1 MFYIYGVGCLKL
13 CTVPHFNHLLCFKV
27 LSHLAEQPEH
37 IVIVPYNKAVLTANR
52 FHPHVESQGHIVSF
66 LVTMPPLSEQV
77 ILITGAST
85 GIGAA
90 LAQLLAQRFMGI
102 RLVLAAR
109 SVEKLETVANLCRK
123 AGASVLSVPTDLE
136 KIEQVEALAQASV
149 AHFGRVDALVNN
161 AGYGQMGPVEL
172 IPHQAAIRQFEIN
185 LLAPLALI
193 RALVPIMRD
202 SGGGRIINISSLGG
216 RLAFPFGG
224 LYSAS
229 KFALEGLSDALRMEL
244 APFNIKVSV
253 IEPGPVSTDF
263 FTVAAQTV
271 AETVAAPEN
280 TPYRAAFEKLKG
292 LEKQTSSRAWTS
304 ERVAEV
310 IVQALTARHPRP
322 RYIAATGGKF
332 LLFLMTRVLP
342 ARVVDAF
349 WQRFYGID
357 LVAKE
362 WQSRN

>member
-1 MFYIYGVGCLKL
+1 
-13 CTVPHFNHLLCFKV
+13 
-27 LSHLAEQPEH
+27 
-37 IVIVPYNKAVLTANR
+37 
-52 FHPHVESQGHIVSF
+52 
-66 LVTMPPLSEQV
+66 MPSLSEQV
-77 ILITGAST
+77 VLITGASA

-90 LAQLLAQRFMGI
+90 LAQLLAQRFIGI

-109 SVEKLETVANLCRK
+109 SVEKLETVAATCRQ
-123 AGASVLSVPTDLE
+123 AGAQVLAVPTNLE
-136 KIEQVEALAQASV
+136 KIEQVEALAQA
-149 AHFGRVDALVNN
+149 AIAQFGRVDALVNN

-172 IPHQAAIRQFEIN
+172 IPAVAAQRQFQVN
-185 LLAPLALI
+185 LLGPLALI
-193 RALVPIMRD
+193 RALVPQMRD

-253 IEPGPVSTDF
+253 IQPGPVSTDF
-263 FTVAAQTV
+263 FVVAARAV
-271 AETVAAPEN
+271 EETVATPEN
-280 TPYRAAFEKLKG
+280 TPYRPAFEKLKG

-304 ERVAEV
+304 YRVAEV
-310 IVQALTARHPRP
+310 IVQALTDRHPRP

-332 LLFLMTRVLP
+332 LLFFMTKMLP
-342 ARVVDAF
+342 TRFVDAF

-357 LVAKE
+357 LVAKD
-362 WQSRN
+362 WQWQKNQDEKLPHIVPDESVYSE

>member
-1 MFYIYGVGCLKL
+1 MA
-13 CTVPHFNHLLCFKV
+13 
-27 LSHLAEQPEH
+27 S
-37 IVIVPYNKAVLTANR
+37 
-52 FHPHVESQGHIVSF
+52 
-66 LVTMPPLSEQV
+66 LSEQV
-77 ILITGAST
+77 VLITGAST

-90 LAQLLAQRFMGI
+90 LAQLLAQRFIGI

-109 SVEKLETVANLCRK
+109 SVEKLETVATLCRK
-123 AGASVLSVPTDLE
+123 DGAEVLTVPTDLE
-136 KIEQVEALAQASV
+136 KIEQVEALAQAAI

-172 IPHQAAIRQFEIN
+172 IDAPAIQRQFQVN
-185 LLAPLALI
+185 LLGPLALT
-193 RALVPIMRD
+193 RALVPMMRD

-253 IEPGPVSTDF
+253 IQPGPVSTDF
-263 FTVAAQTV
+263 FVVAAQAVT
-271 AETVAAPEN
+271 ETVAAPEN
-280 TPYRAAFEKLKG
+280 TPYRAAFEKLKE

-310 IVQALTARHPRP
+310 IVQALMDRHPRP

-332 LLFLMTRVLP
+332 LLFLMTKVLP
-342 ARVVDAF
+342 TRMVDAF

-357 LVAKE
+357 LVAKD
-362 WQSRN
+362 WQSRS

>member
-1 MFYIYGVGCLKL
+1 
-13 CTVPHFNHLLCFKV
+13 
-27 LSHLAEQPEH
+27 
-37 IVIVPYNKAVLTANR
+37 
-52 FHPHVESQGHIVSF
+52 
-66 LVTMPPLSEQV
+66 MPSLSEQV
-77 ILITGAST
+77 VLITGASA

-109 SVEKLETVANLCRK
+109 SLEKLETVATLCRK
-123 AGASVLSVPTDLE
+123 AGAQVLAVPTDLE
-136 KIEQVEALAQASV
+136 KIEQVEALSAAAI

-172 IPHQAAIRQFEIN
+172 IPHQAAKRQFDVN
-185 LLAPLALI
+185 LLGPLALI
-193 RALVPIMRD
+193 RALVPMMRD

-216 RLAFPFGG
+216 RMAFPFGG

-244 APFNIKVSV
+244 APFNIQVSV

-263 FTVAAQTV
+263 FVVAAQAVTQTV
-271 AETVAAPEN
+271 AVPEN

-292 LEKQTSSRAWTS
+292 LEKQTSSRSWTS

-310 IVQALTARHPRP
+310 IVQALTDRHPRP

-332 LLFLMTRVLP
+332 LVFLMTKVLP
-342 ARVVDAF
+342 TRIVDAF
-349 WQRFYGID
+349 WQRFYSID
-357 LVAKE
+357 LVAKD
-362 WQSRN
+362 WQNRN